1 MKKIRRDYPGKETAP
16 ISINQRTRLIP
27 TSVSPSQRR
36 IFQPVRTGLE
46 ALAAIKRSEIDNR
59 GPLDDSDAQGVLEK
73 MVKQSREAVDLY
85 EQGGEP
91 GRAKKEAA
99 EIEILMR
106 YLPEPLAESEVAAMI
121 DEIIQATGAA
131 SVKDMGPV
139 MSEIRARAAG
149 RVDMKEASNQVR
161 TRLQDSKPE

>member
-1 MKKIRRDYPGKETAP
+1 MP
-16 ISINQRTRLIP
+16 ISLKERLEEDMRTALRAGDRDRL
-27 TSVSPSQRR
+27 SVIRM
-36 IFQPVRTGLE
+36 
-46 ALAAIKRSEIDNR
+46 ALAAIQRSEINNR
-59 GPLDDSDAQGVLEK
+59 GSLDDSDTQGVLEK
-73 MVKQSREAVDLY
+73 MVKQSREAADLY

-91 GRAKKEAA
+91 ERAKKEVA

-106 YLPEPLAESEVAAMI
+106 YLPEPLAESEVAVMI
-121 DEIIQATGAA
+121 DEIIQATGAS

-161 TRLQDSKPE
+161 TRLQDSKPG

>member
-1 MKKIRRDYPGKETAP
+1 MP
-16 ISINQRTRLIP
+16 ISLKERLEEDMRTALRAGDRDRL
-27 TSVSPSQRR
+27 SVIRM
-36 IFQPVRTGLE
+36 

-59 GPLDDSDAQGVLEK
+59 GSLDDSDTQGVLEK
-73 MVKQSREAVDLY
+73 MVKQSREAADLY

-91 GRAKKEAA
+91 ERAKKEAT

-106 YLPEPLAESEVAAMI
+106 YLPEPLAESEIAVMI
-121 DEIIQATGAA
+121 DEIIQATGAS

-161 TRLQDSKPE
+161 TRLQDSKPG

>member
-1 MKKIRRDYPGKETAP
+1 MSTSLKERLEEDMRTALRAGDRDRLSVIRM
-16 ISINQRTRLIP
+16 
-27 TSVSPSQRR
+27 
-36 IFQPVRTGLE
+36 

-59 GPLDDSDAQGVLEK
+59 GSLDDSDTQGVLEK
-73 MVKQSREAVDLY
+73 MVKQSREAADLY

-91 GRAKKEAA
+91 ERAKKEAA
-99 EIEILMR
+99 EIEILIR
-106 YLPEPLAESEVAAMI
+106 YLPEPLTESEVAAMI
-121 DEIIQATGAA
+121 DEIIQATGAS

-161 TRLQDSKPE
+161 TRLQGSKPG

>member
-1 MKKIRRDYPGKETAP
+1 MSTSLKERLEEDMRTALRAGDRDRLSVIRM
-16 ISINQRTRLIP
+16 
-27 TSVSPSQRR
+27 
-36 IFQPVRTGLE
+36 

-59 GPLDDSDAQGVLEK
+59 GSLDDSDTQGVLEK
-73 MVKQSREAVDLY
+73 MVKQSREAADLY

-91 GRAKKEAA
+91 ERAKKEAA
-99 EIEILMR
+99 EIEILIR
-106 YLPEPLAESEVAAMI
+106 YLPEPLTESEVAAMI
-121 DEIIQATGAA
+121 DEIIRATGAS

-161 TRLQDSKPE
+161 TRLQGSKPG

>member
-1 MKKIRRDYPGKETAP
+1 MP
-16 ISINQRTRLIP
+16 ISLKERLEEDMRTALRAGDRDRL
-27 TSVSPSQRR
+27 SVIRM
-36 IFQPVRTGLE
+36 

-59 GPLDDSDAQGVLEK
+59 GSLDDSDTQGVLEK
-73 MVKQSREAVDLY
+73 MVKQSREAADLY

-91 GRAKKEAA
+91 ERAKKEAA

-106 YLPEPLAESEVAAMI
+106 YLPEPLAESEIAVMI
-121 DEIIQATGAA
+121 DEIIQATGAS

-149 RVDMKEASNQVR
+149 RVDMKKTSNQVR
-161 TRLQDSKPE
+161 TRLQDSKPG

>member
-1 MKKIRRDYPGKETAP
+1 MP
-16 ISINQRTRLIP
+16 ISLKERLEEDMRTALRAGDRDRL
-27 TSVSPSQRR
+27 SVIRM
-36 IFQPVRTGLE
+36 
-46 ALAAIKRSEIDNR
+46 ALAAIQRSEINNR
-59 GPLDDSDAQGVLEK
+59 GSLDDSDTQGVLEK

-91 GRAKKEAA
+91 ERAKKEAA

-121 DEIIQATGAA
+121 DEIIQATGAS

-161 TRLQDSKPE
+161 TRLQDSKPG

>member
-1 MKKIRRDYPGKETAP
+1 MSTSLKERLEEDMRTALRAGDRDRLSVIRM
-16 ISINQRTRLIP
+16 
-27 TSVSPSQRR
+27 
-36 IFQPVRTGLE
+36 

-59 GPLDDSDAQGVLEK
+59 GSLDDSDTQGVLEK
-73 MVKQSREAVDLY
+73 MVKQSREAADLY

-91 GRAKKEAA
+91 ERAKKEAA
-99 EIEILMR
+99 EIEILIR
-106 YLPEPLAESEVAAMI
+106 YLPEPLTESEVAAMI
-121 DEIIQATGAA
+121 DEIIRATGAS

-161 TRLQDSKPE
+161 TRLQGSKSG

>member
-1 MKKIRRDYPGKETAP
+1 MP
-16 ISINQRTRLIP
+16 ISLKERLEEDMRTALRAGEKGRL
-27 TSVSPSQRR
+27 SVIRM
-36 IFQPVRTGLE
+36 

-73 MVKQSREAVDLY
+73 MVKQSREAADLY

-91 GRAKKEAA
+91 ERAKKEAA
-99 EIEILMR
+99 EIEILMQ

-121 DEIIQATGAA
+121 DEIIQATGAS

-139 MSEIRARAAG
+139 MSEIRTRAAG
-149 RVDMKEASNQVR
+149 RINMKEASNQVR
-161 TRLQDSKPE
+161 IRLQGSKPG

>member
-1 MKKIRRDYPGKETAP
+1 MSTSLKERLEEDMKTALRAGDRDRLSVIRM
-16 ISINQRTRLIP
+16 
-27 TSVSPSQRR
+27 
-36 IFQPVRTGLE
+36 

-73 MVKQSREAVDLY
+73 MVKQSREAVDFY

-91 GRAKKEAA
+91 ERAKKEAT
-99 EIEILMR
+99 EIEILMQ
-106 YLPEPLAESEVAAMI
+106 YLPEPLTGSEVAAMI
-121 DEIIQATGAA
+121 DEIIQATGA
-131 SVKDMGPV
+131 SSIKDMGPV

-161 TRLQDSKPE
+161 IRLQGSKSE

>member
-1 MKKIRRDYPGKETAP
+1 MP
-16 ISINQRTRLIP
+16 ISLKERLEEDMRTALRAGDRDRL
-27 TSVSPSQRR
+27 SVIRM
-36 IFQPVRTGLE
+36 

-59 GPLDDSDAQGVLEK
+59 GSLDDSDTQGVLEK
-73 MVKQSREAVDLY
+73 MVKQSREAADLY

-91 GRAKKEAA
+91 ERAKKEAA

-106 YLPEPLAESEVAAMI
+106 YLPEPLAESEIAVMI
-121 DEIIQATGAA
+121 DEIIQETGAT

-149 RVDMKEASNQVR
+149 RVDMKKTSNQVR
-161 TRLQDSKPE
+161 TRLQDSKPG

>member
-1 MKKIRRDYPGKETAP
+1 MSISLKERLEEDMRTALRAGDKDRLSVIRM
-16 ISINQRTRLIP
+16 
-27 TSVSPSQRR
+27 
-36 IFQPVRTGLE
+36 

-59 GPLDDSDAQGVLEK
+59 GSLDDSGAQGVLEK
-73 MVKQSREAVDLY
+73 MVKQSREAADLY

-91 GRAKKEAA
+91 ERAKKEVA

-106 YLPEPLAESEVAAMI
+106 YLPEPLAESAVAAMI
-121 DEIIQATGAA
+121 DEIIQATGAS

-161 TRLQDSKPE
+161 TRLQDSKAG

>member
-1 MKKIRRDYPGKETAP
+1 MSISLKERLEEDMRTALRAGDKDRLSVIRM
-16 ISINQRTRLIP
+16 
-27 TSVSPSQRR
+27 
-36 IFQPVRTGLE
+36 

-59 GPLDDSDAQGVLEK
+59 GSLDDSGAQGVLEK
-73 MVKQSREAVDLY
+73 MVKQSREAADLY

-91 GRAKKEAA
+91 ERAKKEVA

-106 YLPEPLAESEVAAMI
+106 YLPEPLAESEVAVMI
-121 DEIIQATGAA
+121 DEIIQATGAS

-149 RVDMKEASNQVR
+149 RVDMKKASNQVR
-161 TRLQDSKPE
+161 TRLQGSKSG

>member
-1 MKKIRRDYPGKETAP
+1 MSISLKERLEEDMRTALRAGDRDRLSVIRM
-16 ISINQRTRLIP
+16 
-27 TSVSPSQRR
+27 
-36 IFQPVRTGLE
+36 

-59 GPLDDSDAQGVLEK
+59 GSLDDSGAQGVLEK

-91 GRAKKEAA
+91 ERAKKEAA

-121 DEIIQATGAA
+121 DEIIQATGAS

-139 MSEIRARAAG
+139 MSEIRTRAAG

-161 TRLQDSKPE
+161 TRLQGSKPG

>member
-1 MKKIRRDYPGKETAP
+1 MP
-16 ISINQRTRLIP
+16 ISLKERLEEDMRTALRAGDRDRL
-27 TSVSPSQRR
+27 SVIRM
-36 IFQPVRTGLE
+36 

-59 GPLDDSDAQGVLEK
+59 GSLDDSDTQGVLEK

-106 YLPEPLAESEVAAMI
+106 YLPEPLAESEVAVMI
-121 DEIIQATGAA
+121 DEIIQATGAS

-149 RVDMKEASNQVR
+149 RVDMKEASNQVSI
-161 TRLQDSKPE
+161 RLQGSKPG

>member
-1 MKKIRRDYPGKETAP
+1 MP
-16 ISINQRTRLIP
+16 ISLKERLEEDMRTALRAGDRDRL
-27 TSVSPSQRR
+27 SVIRM
-36 IFQPVRTGLE
+36 
-46 ALAAIKRSEIDNR
+46 ALAAIQRSEINNR
-59 GPLDDSDAQGVLEK
+59 GSLDDSDTQGVLEK
-73 MVKQSREAVDLY
+73 MVKQSREAADLY

-106 YLPEPLAESEVAAMI
+106 YLPEPLAESEVAVMI
-121 DEIIQATGAA
+121 DEIIQATGAS

-161 TRLQDSKPE
+161 TRLQDSKAG

>member
-1 MKKIRRDYPGKETAP
+1 MSISLKERLEEDMRTALRAGNKDRLSVIRM
-16 ISINQRTRLIP
+16 
-27 TSVSPSQRR
+27 
-36 IFQPVRTGLE
+36 
-46 ALAAIKRSEIDNR
+46 ALAAIQRSEIDNR
-59 GPLDDSDAQGVLEK
+59 GSLDDSGAQGVLEK
-73 MVKQSREAVDLY
+73 MVKQSREAADLY

-106 YLPEPLAESEVAAMI
+106 YLPEPLAESAVAAMI
-121 DEIIQATGAA
+121 DEIIQATGAS

-149 RVDMKEASNQVR
+149 RVDMKKASNQVR
-161 TRLQDSKPE
+161 TRLQGSKSG

>member
-1 MKKIRRDYPGKETAP
+1 M
-16 ISINQRTRLIP
+16 P
-27 TSVSPSQRR
+27 TSLKERLEEDM
-36 IFQPVRTGLE
+36 RTALRAGDRDRLSVIRM
-46 ALAAIKRSEIDNR
+46 ALAAIQRSEIDNR
-59 GPLDDSDAQGVLEK
+59 GSLDDSDTQGVLEK
-73 MVKQSREAVDLY
+73 MVKQSREAADLY

-91 GRAKKEAA
+91 GRAKKEAT

-106 YLPEPLAESEVAAMI
+106 YLPEPLAESEIAVMI
-121 DEIIQATGAA
+121 DEIIQATGAS

-161 TRLQDSKPE
+161 TRLQDSKPG